1 MTSRER
7 VLAAFRFEPT
17 DRFPLDI
24 MENNIWPTLFNYFHN
39 TYGLNSDEEI
49 LTHLGCDTRWLVFG
63 PGGTE
68 INTVDDNLRIE
79 ATFSDDAP
87 HILSGVETVEQVR
100 ERFRPQVSD
109 IVFPD
114 FKKERELHPDHAIVF
129 CPAWMPLFSGA
140 CDAFGMEEA
149 MINLYEA
156 PELIDAYVEIQTEY
170 AISVFEK
177 GLENGGAEFCD
188 FAWMADDFCD
198 NRGPM
203 LSPALWREKFKPHL
217 ARIAA
222 AIKKYNI
229 PLLFHSCGSVESF
242 IPDLIEIGVNGLCV
256 VQTSANNMKLADLA
270 EKYRNQIVFWGAV
283 DAQQV
288 LPKFTPEEV
297 EAEVLRNQALF
308 PSGGYVVA
316 NSHHSMP
323 DMKGENIEAMCRAV
337 KL

>member
-24 MENNIWPTLFNYFHN
+24 MENNIWPTLMRYFQQH
-39 TYGLNSDEEI
+39 YGFTSKEEVLN
-49 LTHLGCDTRWLVFG
+49 HLGCDTRWLVFG
-63 PGGTE
+63 PRGKK
-68 INTVDDNLRIE
+68 INTVDDNLRAD
-79 ATFSDDAP
+79 ATFSSVVARPLD
-87 HILSGVETVEQVR
+87 GVETVEEVQ
-100 ERFRPQVSD
+100 ERFCPQVSD
-109 IVFPD
+109 IDFPD
-114 FKKERELHPDHAIVF
+114 FKKERELHPDHALVF
-129 CPAWMPLFSGA
+129 CPVWMPLFSGA
-140 CDAFGMEEA
+140 CNAFGMEEA

-156 PELIDAYVEIQTEY
+156 PELIDAYLEIQTNY
-170 AISVFEK
+170 AISVFET
-177 GLENGGAEFCD
+177 GLKNGGAEYCD
-188 FAWMADDFCD
+188 FAWMGDDFCD

-222 AIKKYNI
+222 IIKKYNI
-229 PLLFHSCGSVESF
+229 PLLFHSCGSVEQF

-270 EKYRNQIVFWGAV
+270 EKYRNRIVFWGAV

-288 LPKFTPEEV
+288 LPRLTPEEV
-297 EAEVLRNQALF
+297 AAEVLRNKALF

-323 DMKGENIEAMCRAV
+323 DIKGENIEAMCRAV
-337 KL
+337 TG